1 MIEIKFHKVG
11 TILYSILNN
20 KIISMEVIDFNIN
33 SKDLTIMYLLKQNCE
48 FSNTFRMDS
57 ENVFDSLESLKNEIN
72 KQFDELTPKEIEKC
86 TTDTEDKKE

>member
-11 TILYSILNN
+11 TIVYSILSN
-20 KIISMEVIDFNIN
+20 KIIAMEVVDVIIDGKELDISYKLRVKNTS
-33 SKDLTIMYLLKQNCE
+33 SKQYTMHSSL
-48 FSNTFRMDS
+48 
-57 ENVFDSLESLKNEIN
+57 VFESLIHLKEYIN